1 MNESKVLPSR
11 ITCFKESGG
20 KVELLLLTNELKEDD
35 ESIKA
40 ASDRKIE
47 VGKTLTWAKKY
58 KFQIVKQEEQFF
70 FLKPNFAWKHLP
82 DLLKKFGATPI
93 PKYIKNSPLT
103 EKEKRKKYQSLF
115 AKNPGSIAAP
125 TASLHFTN
133 RVFRTLDEKKIPR
146 VFVNLHVGMGTFAPV
161 REENLKSGRLHKEQ
175 YEIEKKSAEK
185 ILDYKK
191 KERFCVAVGST
202 SARTLETFAKNK
214 TLRGSTDIFIHPP
227 YKFKMVDGLI
237 TNFHVPNS
245 SLMMMV
251 DAFLEFKGAEKSLKD
266 LYEIAL
272 KEDFR
277 FYSFGDAMLIV

>member
-1 MNESKVLPSR
+1 MGKYDFEIAESQIAKVPAAPRDHARLLIYKPKENRVILDYFYNLAEHLPPQSFLVMNQSKVLPSR

-20 KVELLLLTNELKEDD
+20 KVELLLLTNEFEAGD

-47 VGKTLTWAKKY
+47 VGQTLTWAKKY

-115 AKNPGSIAAP
+115 AKTPGSIAAP

-133 RVFRTLDEKKIPR
+133 RVFRNLDEKKIP
-146 VFVNLHVGMGTFAPV
+146 
-161 REENLKSGRLHKEQ
+161 Q
-175 YEIEKKSAEK
+175 
-185 ILDYKK
+185 
-191 KERFCVAVGST
+191 
-202 SARTLETFAKNK
+202 
-214 TLRGSTDIFIHPP
+214 
-227 YKFKMVDGLI
+227 
-237 TNFHVPNS
+237 
-245 SLMMMV
+245 
-251 DAFLEFKGAEKSLKD
+251 
-266 LYEIAL
+266 
-272 KEDFR
+272 
-277 FYSFGDAMLIV
+277 